1 MGRVYWRRTQIRAV
15 GTTRITPP
23 LPLNENPASC
33 WVFLFAP
40 FTHSMSAI
48 RSKADIGLN
57 LARKAATDPKRT
69 SQEAAPRDTNP
80 LHPPLFCH
88 PVTDS
93 GVLSLLEKDGFR

>member
-69 SQEAAPRDTNP
+69 
-80 LHPPLFCH
+80 
-88 PVTDS
+88 
-93 GVLSLLEKDGFR
+93 